1 VGQDIAVS
9 NANGNASDAD
19 SAVHVPVAS
28 GSVEVMPRSTS
39 ARSGQDESRS
49 SAHSD
54 LVTANVP
61 NLVAMEVLSGDAEAV
76 WTPSRSTSR
85 SQADVAKLTLGN
97 GDVVIVLMHAEG
109 SSDGRGRL
117 YLIRINDAVLFDSQD
132 ERTMTLEVPD
142 IFTIEIGGTSARA
155 GRFTG
160 EVVEVAWLDNTA
172 LSQFAAAVDAAGGP
186 SVPTARSAS
195 NLVAAESSN
204 VAGDQPLL
212 PLSGAPIALIVSVAL
227 ALIALGAAMSFT
239 ARVLAPR

>member
-1 VGQDIAVS
+1 
-9 NANGNASDAD
+9 
-19 SAVHVPVAS
+19 
-28 GSVEVMPRSTS
+28 
-39 ARSGQDESRS
+39 
-49 SAHSD
+49 
-54 LVTANVP
+54 
-61 NLVAMEVLSGDAEAV
+61 MEVLSGDAEAV

-132 ERTMTLEVPD
+132 GRTMTLEVPD

-160 EVVEVAWLDNTA
+160 QVVEVAWLDNTA

-186 SVPTARSAS
+186 SDVPTARSAS
-195 NLVAAESSN
+195 NLVAAEPSN
-204 VAGDQPLL
+204 VAGDPPLL
-212 PLSGAPIALIVSVAL
+212 PLSGAPIALVVSVAL